1 MTTPESALVRLATSV
16 RPDTSALE
24 QILDG
29 QLDWTQVVQATLRH
43 RLVPG
48 LLHLLE
54 MAEHRCPPDILTAL
68 RHHHQ
73 QAASVSDMLASRLAD
88 LVDALAARGVTVVPF
103 KGPALA
109 SRLFGHHAARC
120 PGDLDLLARR
130 DDVSTIC
137 EVLEKNGF
145 VDAARAPGAP
155 ELTTSQHRIY
165 RLVQCEHLYVRES
178 DGTIVEPHWAL
189 SQRALAVDVD
199 YAAMLDRAHPCVVH
213 GRAMLALAPADLLL
227 ALCVHGAKHHWE
239 RLAWVRDV
247 AALLHGEPAVD
258 LEGCLDEA
266 GRAGCRRI
274 VLLGLSLARTCAGAT
289 LPPAIVE
296 AIAADK
302 MVAELEAEVLD
313 HLFSESWVLPANDRV
328 SPFRLRMRERWL
340 DRVRYVTRTWLL
352 PRREHIEMV
361 ALPASLA
368 WGYVPL
374 KVGVDYV
381 ARPIWHVLKAAG
393 RQELRKES

>member
-1 MTTPESALVRLATSV
+1 MSE
-16 RPDTSALE
+16 
-24 QILDG
+24 
-29 QLDWTQVVQATLRH
+29 TLI
-43 RLVPG
+43 
-48 LLHLLE
+48 
-54 MAEHRCPPDILTAL
+54 A
-68 RHHHQ
+68 
-73 QAASVSDMLASRLAD
+73 RLAD
-88 LVDALAARGVTVVPF
+88 LVETLAARGVTVVPF

-109 SRLFGHHAARC
+109 CRLFGHHAARC

-130 DDVSTIC
+130 KDVGTVC
-137 EVLEKNGF
+137 VVLEEKGF
-145 VDAARAPGAP
+145 VDAARVPGAP
-155 ELTTSQHRIY
+155 ALTPSQHHVY

-199 YAAMLDRAHPCVVH
+199 YEAMLDRAHPFSAN
-213 GRAMLALAPADLLL
+213 GRTMLTLAPADLLL
-227 ALCVHGAKHHWE
+227 ALCIHGSKHHWE

-247 AALLHGEPAVD
+247 AALLHGEPALD

-274 VLLGLSLARTCAGAT
+274 VLLGLSLARTCAGAA
-289 LPPAIVE
+289 LPAGIVQAIS
-296 AIAADK
+296 ADK
-302 MVAELEAEVLD
+302 VVAELEAEVLE
-313 HLFSESWVLPANDRV
+313 HLLSETWVLPANDRV
-328 SPFRLRMRERWL
+328 NAFRFRMRERWL
-340 DRVRYVTRTWLL
+340 DKARYATRTWLL

-361 ALPASLA
+361 ALPAALA

-381 ARPIWHVLKAAG
+381 AGPIRHLLKGVG